1 MYRTTPHI
9 SPLSMN
15 RGACGCP
22 FFALSGYFRTF
33 TSTFFGFRILNT
45 IDFIVCLTLVLAVWN
60 GWRQG
65 FVVQICS
72 LAAVAVGL
80 WLASRYGTAAGAW
93 LRLDDSVQAAGG
105 FVAVLLAAILATA
118 IAGRL
123 LRRLFRFA
131 GFGLLDVALGIA
143 VCAIKYLLLLS
154 VLFAALDKLDAGH
167 KLVDERTLAA
177 SKCYEPLLRLSE
189 TLFPMLERAAEHL
202 PQMQHDGLQNA

>member
-1 MYRTTPHI
+1 M
-9 SPLSMN
+9 
-15 RGACGCP
+15 
-22 FFALSGYFRTF
+22 
-33 TSTFFGFRILNT
+33 NT
-45 IDFIVCLTLVLAVWN
+45 IDFIVCLVLVLAVWN

-131 GFGLLDVALGIA
+131 GFGLLDVVLGIA

-154 VLFAALDKLDAGH
+154 VLFAALDKLDPKH
-167 KLVDERTLAA
+167 KLVEERTLDA

-189 TLFPMLERAAEHL
+189 TLFPMLERAAEHI